1 MRLNLRGAARISR
14 THRTFKLLAGFN
26 GAPTARVITT
36 PEMAGSL
43 PRQVH
48 LLPKSGQWQTRHK
61 LTQRKQHRL
70 TSGSSL
76 RPEFDHC

>member
-1 MRLNLRGAARISR
+1 MRLNFRGEARISR

-36 PEMAGSL
+36 PEMASSL

-48 LLPKSGQWQTRHK
+48 LLPKSGQVANK
-61 LTQRKQHRL
+61 TQIDAKEAAPANFR
-70 TSGSSL
+70 
-76 RPEFDHC
+76 EFSAA